1 MSTALV
7 PVSQIESLP
16 AEYREHAVTAYLA
29 NARDRLA
36 DALEATG
43 PHAVAQIKAEVATVA
58 EMTKQLNL
66 SKECRDDSTEM
77 VRRAEYALGKAIRKG
92 QEEGTVRT
100 LGSNSGPRS
109 DYMRNG
115 RLVRVPHRDVTSS
128 SISPKDIEPD
138 SYARV
143 DIYAMADNATEEE
156 FEDALTEARA
166 EGNLSRSNV
175 VRKVKQQASPQTRDE
190 RAAQVESLA
199 REGHTRRQI
208 AAKVGISERTV
219 QQIIA
224 DYSIDV
230 PADRLGKRRRID
242 ANRVLSGAAESV
254 SAAAYS
260 LQQINPLDLDKDEAQ
275 EWVDSLTES
284 LTALRKALNPIKESL
299 Q

>member
-43 PHAVAQIKAEVATVA
+43 PHAVTQIKAEVATVA
-58 EMTKQLNL
+58 EMTKQLGL
-66 SKECRDDSTEM
+66 SKECRDDATEM
-77 VRRAEYALGKAIRKG
+77 VRRAEYALGKAVRRG
-92 QEEGTVRT
+92 QEEGTVARRGYRPSDDLPNAKT
-100 LGSNSGPRS
+100 LVTEIFSSGS
-109 DYMRNG
+109 DAQMTHA
-115 RLVRVPHRDVTSS
+115 VA
-128 SISPKDIEPD
+128 E
-138 SYARV
+138 
-143 DIYAMADNATEEE
+143 ATEEE

-166 EGNLSRSNV
+166 EGNLSRANV
-175 VRKVKQQASPQTRDE
+175 VRKVKQQASPQTRDQ
-190 RAAQVESLA
+190 RADQIEQLAQQGYTS
-199 REGHTRRQI
+199 HQI
-208 AAKVGISERTV
+208 APKVGVSDTRV
-219 QQIIA
+219 RHIA
-224 DYSIDV
+224 RDYGIDI
-230 PADRLGKRRRID
+230 PADRAVGKRQRLN
-242 ANRVLSGAAESV
+242 ANRILSGAAESV